1 MSMRKIEVLP
11 TERLRASPSFV
22 LAFTMD
28 GRPYIAKET
37 EPYIQFWL
45 SERYRALL
53 SMFSGRHGATVGD
66 ALDNA
71 LRLSNRVRDPAE
83 RQRLMAAV
91 RDMREAGVLVST
103 REDTSRYDARIV
115 QAYITHRPFPRE
127 LSDQIIRDG
136 AIGPASRVLDLAEKP
151 GDLALAL
158 ARASDDVTLM
168 ELSKGFVSAAR
179 RRAKEAALNLA
190 VVHESCNRLV
200 FNDDAYDV
208 ITVSQ
213 ALHWLDDV
221 MVCRGIC
228 RVLRRGGS
236 FFVVHAN
243 FDVDEEHP
251 LSFVLGRRSVLGHQ
265 PEAAFADLVQA
276 LLLRL
281 TLLFDALDSP
291 QVHRIDPAQHWS
303 ASGGP
308 ALIVPARA
316 SLFRQRRPLGP
327 GFLRG
332 FLTERHID
340 ASGMTPEAFW
350 AEVETRCAGASA
362 QALEGRF
369 DWAVL
374 QFTRG
379 GPRAELGPLGELPV
393 TEIGF
398 DGPAQP

>member
-66 ALDNA
+66 ALDSA
-71 LRLSNRVRDPAE
+71 LRLSNRVQDPAE

-115 QAYITHRPFPRE
+115 QAYVTHRPFPRE

-136 AIGPASRVLDLAEKP
+136 AIGPASRVLDLAGGP

-158 ARASDDVTLM
+158 ARASGDVTLM

-179 RRAKEAALNLA
+179 RRAKEAALNLT

-243 FDVDEEHP
+243 FDVDEGHP

-276 LLLRL
+276 LLRRL

-303 ASGGP
+303 ATGGP

-362 QALEGRF
+362 RALEGRF

>member
-1 MSMRKIEVLP
+1 
-11 TERLRASPSFV
+11 
-22 LAFTMD
+22 
-28 GRPYIAKET
+28 
-37 EPYIQFWL
+37 
-45 SERYRALL
+45 
-53 SMFSGRHGATVGD
+53 
-66 ALDNA
+66 
-71 LRLSNRVRDPAE
+71 
-83 RQRLMAAV
+83 MAAV

-115 QAYITHRPFPRE
+115 QAYVTHRPFPRE

-136 AIGPASRVLDLAEKP
+136 AIGPASRVLDLAGGP

-158 ARASDDVTLM
+158 ARASGDVTLM

-179 RRAKEAALNLA
+179 RRAKEAALNLT

-265 PEAAFADLVQA
+265 PDAAFADLVQA
-276 LLLRL
+276 LLRRL

-303 ASGGP
+303 ATGGP

-362 QALEGRF
+362 RALEGRF

>member
-1 MSMRKIEVLP
+1 MSMRKIEISPL
-11 TERLRASPSFV
+11 ERLRASPSFV

-45 SERYRALL
+45 SERYRVLL
-53 SMFSGRHGATVGD
+53 SMFSGRHGATIGD

-71 LRLSNRVRDPAE
+71 LRLSKRVRDPAE

-115 QAYITHRPFPRE
+115 QAHITHRPFPRE
-127 LSDQIIRDG
+127 LSDRIIRDG
-136 AIGPASRVLDLAEKP
+136 AIRPTSRVLDLAGGP
-151 GDLALAL
+151 GDLALVL

-179 RRAKEAALNLA
+179 KRAKAAGLNLS

-228 RVLRRGGS
+228 RVLRRAGS

-243 FDVDEEHP
+243 FDVDEAHP

-265 PEAAFADLVQA
+265 PEASFADLVQA
-276 LLLRL
+276 LLRRL

-303 ASGGP
+303 ADDGP

-316 SLFRQRRPLGP
+316 SLYRQRRPLGP

-332 FLTERHID
+332 FLTERHIG

-350 AEVETRCAGASA
+350 AEVDTRCAGASA
-362 QALEGRF
+362 HALEGRF

-379 GPRAELGPLGELPV
+379 GPRTELGALADLPI

>member
-66 ALDNA
+66 ALDSA
-71 LRLSNRVRDPAE
+71 LRLSNRVQDPAE

-115 QAYITHRPFPRE
+115 QAYVTHRPFPRE

-136 AIGPASRVLDLAEKP
+136 AIGPASRVLDLAGGP

-158 ARASDDVTLM
+158 ARASGDVTLM

-179 RRAKEAALNLA
+179 RRAKEAALNLT

-265 PEAAFADLVQA
+265 PDAAFADLVQA
-276 LLLRL
+276 LLRRL

-303 ASGGP
+303 ATGGP

-362 QALEGRF
+362 RALEGRF

>member
-1 MSMRKIEVLP
+1 MSMRKIEISPL
-11 TERLRASPSFV
+11 ERLRASPSFV

-71 LRLSNRVRDPAE
+71 LRLSKRVRDPAE

-115 QAYITHRPFPRE
+115 QAHITHRPFPRE
-127 LSDQIIRDG
+127 LSDRIIRDG
-136 AIGPASRVLDLAEKP
+136 AIGPTSRVLDLAGGP

-179 RRAKEAALNLA
+179 KRAKAAGLNLS

-228 RVLRRGGS
+228 RVLRRAGS

-243 FDVDEEHP
+243 FDVDEAHP

-265 PEAAFADLVQA
+265 PEASFADLVQA
-276 LLLRL
+276 LLRRL

-303 ASGGP
+303 ADDGP

-316 SLFRQRRPLGP
+316 SLY
-327 GFLRG
+327 
-332 FLTERHID
+332 
-340 ASGMTPEAFW
+340 ASGAPWDRAF
-350 AEVETRCAGASA
+350 CAVS
-362 QALEGRF
+362 
-369 DWAVL
+369 
-374 QFTRG
+374 
-379 GPRAELGPLGELPV
+379 
-393 TEIGF
+393 
-398 DGPAQP
+398 